1 MTRAF
6 LPLTLAALYFA
17 YVFRLPDGTPGR
29 AGLGDWL
36 DPYFINYVLE
46 HWYHVVTTF
55 SNPRSPLMFFPVPDT
70 LGYSHSLILYAPF
83 YVVARL
89 FLDPFQAY
97 SLTIALVLVLG
108 TVCLYLLLRQAGVAL
123 IEALLLTAFFAT
135 SGNVVNSM
143 TNTWTQTASVF
154 LIPPALLMIATA
166 LRMAPGRGRMAVAC
180 AGAFV
185 GGLIFSQEF
194 YTGAFAALFVIL
206 LVALPALVTRGV
218 RACLRALWRFTVSVF
233 QAFAADAQPPGRPS
247 RIWLVVAGAFVI
259 LGAALFIQPIDRT
272 EIGSFRFSARDPWRP
287 LSVGLLA
294 GLWFAGQRW
303 RLPTR
308 LARAARSARR
318 DIRALID
325 IFLGTLQSWIPRADG
340 AFVLAVL
347 AGLAVSLL
355 VFLTIY
361 LGSFLEHRGFSHEEL
376 LGQLKEVRPDQWANS
391 GSLLKDVNGFYSLR
405 SFGFALVLGVLVLAF
420 LRADSTARRY
430 GLWFLFVS
438 LLVLIAPL
446 RIGGFSPWLLLFAWW
461 PGLSAIRGVARI
473 IYLYELALALVT
485 AFFLIRARSRVW
497 WRVAVVAGIAVLL
510 LTDWNRTT
518 FQYSRPSYSFQEW
531 VLGRIDVDPS
541 CRSFFI
547 KRASQRYMSRA
558 DDKRG
563 LYNIDAMF
571 IALRYSMPTL
581 NGYSAFEPEAWGLA
595 NPHLPDYLKRVN
607 EWIDRY
613 GLRNVCALDIDNRIM
628 RPYPRP

>member
-1 MTRAF
+1 MTRVF
-6 LPLTLAALYFA
+6 LPLTLAAIYFA
-17 YVFRLPDGTPGR
+17 YVFRLPDGAPGR

-36 DPYFINYVLE
+36 DPYFINYLLE
-46 HWYHVVTTF
+46 HWYYAVTTF
-55 SNPRSPLMFFPVPDT
+55 SDPRSPLMFFPVPDT

-108 TVCLYLLLRQAGVAL
+108 TVCLYLLLRQAGLAL
-123 IEALLLTAFFAT
+123 LEALLLTAFFAT
-135 SGNVVNSM
+135 SGNVVNGM

-154 LIPPALLMIATA
+154 LIPPALLMIGTG
-166 LRMAPGRGRMAVAC
+166 LRRAPGRARMAVTF
-180 AGAFV
+180 AGAFL
-185 GGLIFSQEF
+185 GGLIFSQEY

-206 LVALPALVTRGV
+206 LVALPALVSRQA
-218 RACLRALWRFTVSVF
+218 REFLRALGRFTVSVF
-233 QAFAADAQPPGRPS
+233 QAFSADAQPPGRPS
-247 RIWLVVAGAFVI
+247 RIWLAVAGAFLIVS
-259 LGAALFIQPIDRT
+259 AVLFVHPVDRT

-287 LSVGLLA
+287 LSIGLLA

-303 RLPTR
+303 RLLTR
-308 LARAARSARR
+308 LGRAARSARR
-318 DIRALID
+318 DIRALIAT
-325 IFLGTLQSWIPRADG
+325 LLRTLQSGIPQADE

-347 AGLAVSLL
+347 AGLAASLL

-361 LGSFLEHRGFSHEEL
+361 LGSYLEHRAFTDQEV
-376 LGQLKEVRPDQWANS
+376 LGQLKEVHPGRWT
-391 GSLLKDVNGFYSLR
+391 SLGTLLEDVKGTYSLR
-405 SFGFALVLGVLVLAF
+405 SFAFALVFGVLLVAF

-446 RIGGFSPWLLLFAWW
+446 RIGGFSPWRLLFGWW
-461 PGLSAIRGVARI
+461 PGLSAIRGVSRI

-485 AFFLIRARSRVW
+485 AFFLVRARSRVW
-497 WRVAVVAGIAVLL
+497 WRVAIVASLAVLL
-510 LTDWNRTT
+510 LADWNRAT
-518 FQYSRPSYSFQEW
+518 FDYQRPRYFFQEW

-547 KRASQRYMSRA
+547 KAASERYMSRA

-571 IALRYSMPTL
+571 ISLRHSMPTL

-595 NPHLPDYLKRVN
+595 NPHLPDYLQRVN

-613 GLRNVCALDIDNRIM
+613 GLQNVCALDIDNRTM